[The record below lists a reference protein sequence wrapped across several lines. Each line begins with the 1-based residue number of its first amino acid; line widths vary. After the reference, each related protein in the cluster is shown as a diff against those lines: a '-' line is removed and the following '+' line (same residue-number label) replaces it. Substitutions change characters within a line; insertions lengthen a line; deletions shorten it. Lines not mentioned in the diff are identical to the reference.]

1 MAMKKK
7 HADHGGG
14 HGWFVTFADLM
25 GLLMAFFVVLVAF
38 STQDKKKMAIVAG
51 SMREAFGSQKE
62 VIADG
67 IIDIEG
73 SPART
78 ILLNNDARSP
88 DETSNLAGPLSK
100 DRADTETAARG
111 YARAAATLRQ
121 SLRAMPD
128 LADVTT
134 QIIIESSSDGVTIAL
149 VDEDG
154 RSMFQAGSPAP
165 SQRVIDALAALSP
178 SLRSLGYPIEIS
190 GHTAAGVSEAQNTD
204 PWRLSADRAAAV
216 RSLLASNGVPDSR
229 FKSVEGKAATQPMFP
244 DAPQISANR
253 RVTIA
258 LTAAPGAV
266 PMNLKP

>member
-1 MAMKKK
+1 MAKKK

-51 SMREAFGSQKE
+51 SMREAFGTQKN

-67 IIDIEG
+67 IIDIGG

-78 ILLNNDARSP
+78 ELKYNEARTP
-88 DETSNLAGPLSK
+88 EETSDLAGPLSSK
-100 DRADTETAARG
+100 RADTEPAARG

-121 SLRAMPD
+121 ALRSMPEI
-128 LADVTT
+128 ADVSS
-134 QIIIESSSDGVTIAL
+134 QIVVESSSEGVSIAI

-154 RSMFQAGSPAP
+154 RSMFPAGSAAP
-165 SQRVIDALAALSP
+165 SNRVVDALAAVAP
-178 SLRSLGYPIEIS
+178 SLRALGYPISIS
-190 GHTAAGVSEAQNTD
+190 GHTAAGVSEAANTD
-204 PWRLSADRAAAV
+204 PWRLSADRASAV
-216 RSLLASNGVPDSR
+216 RGLLAANGVPDTR
-229 FKSVEGKAATQPMFP
+229 FKGVQGKAATEPMFP
-244 DAPQISANR
+244 DAPQIAANR
-253 RVTIA
+253 RVTIS

-266 PMNLKP
+266 PMDLKP